1 MDHQEIFRK
10 QFQQGTA
17 YMSEELKSIEKN
29 ATGTFKEP
37 ENQQLEREYMSAMEQ
52 GHVRMRLFGM
62 QTTSFGKMEFATTEV
77 MQSYCEERKE
87 ASRIRQMP

>member
-1 MDHQEIFRK
+1 
-10 QFQQGTA
+10 
-17 YMSEELKSIEKN
+17 
-29 ATGTFKEP
+29 
-37 ENQQLEREYMSAMEQ
+37 MSAMEQ

-62 QTTSFGKMEFATTEV
+62 QSTSFGKMEFVATED

>member
-1 MDHQEIFRK
+1 
-10 QFQQGTA
+10 
-17 YMSEELKSIEKN
+17 
-29 ATGTFKEP
+29 
-37 ENQQLEREYMSAMEQ
+37 MSAMEQ
-52 GHVRMRLFGM
+52 GHVRMCLFGM